1 MWRVAAVLLT
11 AALVGLA
18 NPASA
23 AFTSRTANPGDTF
36 AAGTIGVT
44 LTDGNNTAMYSAV
57 ANVKP
62 GDAPLTRCITVTNTG
77 NIPLQLK
84 LYSGTTT
91 GTGLG
96 TYLNLSILRGSF
108 GTPPAYPNCT
118 TFTAAGVVYAG
129 TMASFPSTQATEIS
143 DGGGALAAGATRV
156 FQFDISLQ
164 DNSAAQG
171 KTVTLPF
178 TFEGSS

>member
-1 MWRVAAVLLT
+1 M
-11 AALVGLA
+11 GLA

-23 AFTSRTANPGDTF
+23 AFTSRTANPGNTF
-36 AAGTIGVT
+36 AAGTVGVT
-44 LTDGNNTAMYSAV
+44 LTDGNNTAMFSAV
-57 ANVKP
+57 TNVKP
-62 GDAPLTRCITVTNTG
+62 TDATLTRCITVTNTG
-77 NIPLQLK
+77 TIPVQLK
-84 LYSGTTT
+84 LYSGATG

-108 GTPPAYPNCT
+108 GTPPAYPSCS

-129 TMASFPSTQATEIS
+129 TVASFPSTQAAEVS
-143 DGGGALAAGATRV
+143 DGGGALAAGDTRV

>member
-11 AALVGLA
+11 AALVGLP

-23 AFTSRTANPGDTF
+23 AFPSRTATPGNPF
-36 AAGTIGVT
+36 AAGTVAVT

-57 ANVKP
+57 ANLKP

-77 NIPLQLK
+77 TIPLQLK

-118 TFTAAGVVYAG
+118 TFTTAGVVYAG
-129 TMASFPSTQATEIS
+129 TLASFPTTQA
-143 DGGGALAAGATRV
+143 GANFRRRRAPRPRCPPG
-156 FQFDISLQ
+156 
-164 DNSAAQG
+164 
-171 KTVTLPF
+171 
-178 TFEGSS
+178 